1 LFADRFRLSAAGV
14 YLLIGAW
21 VGFSFTLFGSAY
33 ALYYITI
40 AHLDALQLVLV
51 GTSLEASYFVFEIP
65 TGVLADT
72 FSRRMSVI
80 VGTGIIGV
88 ALAGQGMVPT
98 FAAIAAFEVLRG
110 VGEAFVHGAT
120 EAWIAGEV
128 GDEAIDA
135 LFLRETQVSQVA
147 ALVGL
152 PVGVG
157 LALIDL
163 RIPVVLGGALIA
175 VMALVLVFVM
185 PERKHP
191 RRDAAQSW
199 RATVGTA
206 RHALLSVRAS
216 ALLVALLGAQFF
228 WGAASEGYDRLW
240 DPHLLLDLSFPPFGI
255 PPVVGFGVLSLAG
268 SVVAIITAQLVRR
281 RLKRLD
287 ELVLPRFLIA
297 IQVVRIAGRAVFALA
312 PSLGI
317 ALVGSFVE
325 PMVRGSF
332 QPLFNAW
339 LIRRTD
345 EQVRATVLSTT
356 SVSNALGQVVGGPI
370 SGAIGNGYGIPLA
383 LLSSAA
389 MLVPGVFFFARAIG
403 VRSAVTPGPEVSV
416 GE

>member
-1 LFADRFRLSAAGV
+1 
-14 YLLIGAW
+14 
-21 VGFSFTLFGSAY
+21 
-33 ALYYITI
+33 
-40 AHLDALQLVLV
+40 
-51 GTSLEASYFVFEIP
+51 
-65 TGVLADT
+65 
-72 FSRRMSVI
+72 
-80 VGTGIIGV
+80 
-88 ALAGQGMVPT
+88 
-98 FAAIAAFEVLRG
+98 
-110 VGEAFVHGAT
+110 
-120 EAWIAGEV
+120 
-128 GDEAIDA
+128 
-135 LFLRETQVSQVA
+135 
-147 ALVGL
+147 
-152 PVGVG
+152 
-157 LALIDL
+157 
-163 RIPVVLGGALIA
+163 
-175 VMALVLVFVM
+175 
-185 PERKHP
+185 
-191 RRDAAQSW
+191 
-199 RATVGTA
+199 
-206 RHALLSVRAS
+206 
-216 ALLVALLGAQFF
+216 
-228 WGAASEGYDRLW
+228 
-240 DPHLLLDLSFPPFGI
+240 LLDLSFPPFGI